1 MKILVGAFSVIV
13 NLRSKLKSPP
23 SCCRSHAV
31 HRSASTGR
39 KQSSTSSSSEVR
51 RSAGAGVKISLA
63 SLK

>member
-1 MKILVGAFSVIV
+1 MIV
-13 NLRSKLKSPP
+13 NLRLKLKSPP

-39 KQSSTSSSSEVR
+39 KQSSTSTTSSSEVR